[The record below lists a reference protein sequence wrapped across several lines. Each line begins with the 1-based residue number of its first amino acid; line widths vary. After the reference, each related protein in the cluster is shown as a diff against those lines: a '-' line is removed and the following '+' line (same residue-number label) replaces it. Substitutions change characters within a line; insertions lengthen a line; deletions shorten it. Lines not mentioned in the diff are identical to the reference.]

1 MSIKLLTAAAVI
13 AASTAT
19 IASANSYLGVV
30 SRLDTANTLDL
41 GTVRAAAD
49 GVVEI
54 YDYRGGQQRELLGD
68 TMVNAGANQDV
79 RISVAV
85 APRFDVLA
93 LLKVNGQV
101 VDSQVIDINTDR

>member
-1 MSIKLLTAAAVI
+1 
-13 AASTAT
+13 
-19 IASANSYLGVV
+19 
-30 SRLDTANTLDL
+30 
-41 GTVRAAAD
+41 
-49 GVVEI
+49 
-54 YDYRGGQQRELLGD
+54 
-68 TMVNAGANQDV
+68 MVNAGANQDV